1 VCGASH
7 RRASPR
13 RLAPFRDSATML
25 RAVTSRIA
33 RRVVGARGAASTAD
47 ASGVWRGYDAVPDTP
62 GASSATRRDDGA
74 STGRDGKRRD
84 GTRDVKTTR
93 SNDARD

>member
-1 VCGASH
+1 
-7 RRASPR
+7 
-13 RLAPFRDSATML
+13 ML